1 MYVASPL
8 PLSLPHARL
17 PQPSPLLPCCA
28 NFPVAVNYIWYF
40 YEDRP
45 NDKVCQRKIS
55 TQRSQ
60 DLVAGQRQ
68 AGPGVSCPCA
78 TIKLDI
84 NDSFF
89 FFSSFA
95 PACVE
100 YFLIKISWSVFF
112 GHWDFTIWY
121 ENWIGIQKNRDATL
135 PYLLTWAALSLCYK
149 YDKINVTDKEKTLQI
164 NTLGK
169 GINTIGAQRG
179 VSLVTLYVFIDIK
192 FLLFINKWS
201 ISIIGAQRGLF
212 TRVHRHYFISIV

>member
-1 MYVASPL
+1 MYVASASASACHCHTL
-8 PLSLPHARL
+8 ACL
-17 PQPSPLLPCCA
+17 

-60 DLVAGQRQ
+60 DLVAGQGQ
-68 AGPGVSCPCA
+68 GPGMSCPCA

-89 FFSSFA
+89 SFSFA

-112 GHWDFTIWY
+112 GHWDFTTWY
-121 ENWIGIQKNRDATL
+121 ENWIGIEENRDATL
-135 PYLLTWAALSLCYK
+135 PYLLTWAVLSLCYK
-149 YDKINVTDKEKTLQI
+149 YNKINVTNKEKSLQI
-164 NTLGK
+164 NTIRE
-169 GINTIGAQRG
+169 GISTIGAQRG
-179 VSLVTLYVFIDIK
+179 FSLGTLYVFIDITF
-192 FLLFINKWS
+192 FLSFN
-201 ISIIGAQRGLF
+201 
-212 TRVHRHYFISIV
+212 

>member
-1 MYVASPL
+1 MWPQLAT
-8 PLSLPHARL
+8 ATRL
-17 PQPSPLLPCCA
+17 PASTSPFPSLPCCA

-68 AGPGVSCPCA
+68 RQGPGPGVSCPCA

-89 FFSSFA
+89 FFFSFA

-100 YFLIKISWSVFF
+100 YFLIKISWSVVF
-112 GHWDFTIWY
+112 GHWDFTKWY
-121 ENWIGIQKNRDATL
+121 ENWIGIQENRHATL
-135 PYLLTWAALSLCYK
+135 PHLLTRAVVSLCNK
-149 YDKINVTDKEKTLQI
+149 YDKINVTDKEETLQI
-164 NTLGK
+164 NMAGK
-169 GINTIGAQRG
+169 P
-179 VSLVTLYVFIDIK
+179 
-192 FLLFINKWS
+192 
-201 ISIIGAQRGLF
+201 
-212 TRVHRHYFISIV
+212 